1 MIPFT
6 PPTAYVRL
14 PISSPPSESSTAYS
28 PCSSRSSSPQT
39 QSYLL
44 KSSPLAYPMSSSSKR
59 FRIRPIQAFIIL
71 SILLVVSLPLLH
83 YRREEV
89 KGYFQSNYIKTDISQ
104 KHIPPPSGGL
114 SEHLKIPLTL
124 EARLNHLLAK
134 PALWQWEMELQNRHQ
149 CPFYTFSRNT
159 YFFHDGKPEQWEKVS
174 PTEIRRY
181 RSKMIDYLRTVER
194 EGGKLVWDDSMER
207 DIPLEDRRGII
218 LTGGEGKSLA
228 RLKINLHML
237 RNILRTTLPIEVY
250 HFPDE
255 LQDANERAKL
265 VQEYDIRLK
274 EVNGKAPDGKSWLI
288 KNSAFL
294 ASNFTEFVYMD
305 SDNIPLVDPR
315 TLFDSIEY
323 QQSGSVF
330 WADLNKDHP
339 DNAIFRIVGK
349 TCTDEHWPAEAGQ
362 MLFDKRGNSGLNL
375 AILHL
380 SNHMMT
386 NPDMYGFLSY
396 GDKDTFR
403 FSFYALGLPYQQ
415 APKIFATTGGYQ
427 TQNGESS
434 LDFCGHSMIQ
444 WGLTP
449 LSARHDPSYH
459 PPPAFLHT
467 ILAKHRQNLQ
477 PSKLFSHIKRP
488 RLDGIAEPL
497 LVRTLYEFTGD
508 CFALTLKGPDGAP
521 DAENSMRD
529 GQGVDMY
536 PLKDVLNDGHVW
548 KEVERLSEDF
558 VKINQN

>member
-1 MIPFT
+1 MTPFT
-6 PPTAYVRL
+6 PQIQYSRL
-14 PISSPPSESSTAYS
+14 PTSSPSPTSTLISSPQ
-28 PCSSRSSSPQT
+28 SSRSNSP
-39 QSYLL
+39 SPYSL
-44 KSSPLAYPMSSSSKR
+44 KSSPPITMSSSKR
-59 FRIRPIQAFIIL
+59 IRIRPIQGFLII
-71 SILLVVSLPLLH
+71 SILAICVLPFLH
-83 YRREEV
+83 YKREEV
-89 KGYFQSNYIKTDISQ
+89 KGYFQSNYLKIDLSQ
-104 KHIPPPSGGL
+104 QHIPVASGGI
-114 SEHLKIPLTL
+114 SDHLNIPLTL
-124 EARLNHLLAK
+124 EARLHHLLSK
-134 PALWQWEMELQNRHQ
+134 PALYQWEAELPNRHA

-159 YFFHDGKPEQWEKVS
+159 YFFHDGKPEQWEKID

-181 RSKMIDYLRTVER
+181 RSKIVDYLRTVER
-194 EGGKLVWDDSMER
+194 EGGQLVWDKQMEK
-207 DIPLEDRRGII
+207 DVLPEDRKGII
-218 LTGGEGKSLA
+218 LTGGEGKTLA
-228 RLKINLHML
+228 RLKISLHML
-237 RNILRTTLPIEVY
+237 RNVLHSTLPIEVY

-255 LQDANERAKL
+255 LQDPTERSEL
-265 VQEYDIRLK
+265 ENEYDVRLK
-274 EVNGKAPDGKSWLI
+274 EVGGKSPNGKSWHI
-288 KNSAFL
+288 KISAFL

-323 QQSGSVF
+323 KQSGSVF

-339 DNAIFRIVGK
+339 DNAIFRIVGR

-362 MLFDKRGNSGLNL
+362 LLFDKRGNNGLNL

-403 FSFYALGLPYQQ
+403 YSFYALGLPYQQ

-467 ILAKHRQNLQ
+467 ILAKHRSNLQ

-488 RLDGIAEPL
+488 RLDGISEPL

-521 DAENSMRD
+521 RVENSMMD
-529 GQGVDMY
+529 GQGVDTY
-536 PLKDVLNDGHVW
+536 PLKDVLGDGHVW
-548 KEVERLSEDF
+548 REVARLSEEF
-558 VKINQN
+558 VKINQNN